1 MLHTGWRP
9 HFLGPR
15 QALKTRSSCEEGM
28 WCLLRVLVLL
38 TTDAVT
44 AVRLEFAAVRSVNIF
59 LSWDLEGKH
68 HSISLL
74 DPGKPLAG
82 TRHTKVV

>member
-1 MLHTGWRP
+1 M
-9 HFLGPR
+9 
-15 QALKTRSSCEEGM
+15 
-28 WCLLRVLVLL
+28 LVLL
-38 TTDAVT
+38 TTNAVT

-59 LSWDLEGKH
+59 LSWDFEGKH